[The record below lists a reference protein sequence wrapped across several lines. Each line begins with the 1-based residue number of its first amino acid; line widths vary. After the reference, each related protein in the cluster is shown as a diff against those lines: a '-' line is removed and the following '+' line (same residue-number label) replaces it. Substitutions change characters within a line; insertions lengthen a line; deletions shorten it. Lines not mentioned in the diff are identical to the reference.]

1 MKFRSEKKDSNIV
14 INITPLIDVV
24 FILLIFFAVT
34 TSFVS
39 PSSIQ
44 VDLPKA
50 KGDAVEQKKNI
61 RIAVDNKGILYLEGK
76 EIKDE
81 DLEMSLVELKKTLP
95 DATVIIEADEKSLHG
110 KVVFVIDKARAADYM
125 KFAIA
130 TEESK

>member
-61 RIAVDNKGILYLEGK
+61 RIAVDNKGMLYLEGK